1 MPALPS
7 GSGTM
12 HAGRWLAGLIV
23 LACGATLAAV
33 GTEQNQPTRFRS
45 GVDVIA
51 VDVQVVDN
59 DGNPVEALGANL
71 FEVSINGKRRK
82 VASAQFVRH
91 TWPASP
97 GPDADSLP
105 SPSVVPGGQQAD
117 VVPAGG
123 RTFIIAIDNGS
134 FDVGAAHDAV
144 EAVQGFVDRL
154 QPQDRAGIYV
164 YPTGIWIEPTTLRAP
179 VKVQLA
185 RVIGERQ
192 PLRSYYNLTAAEIVD
207 ITAQSM
213 SPNSFLTTARG
224 VSDTS
229 TEQMDVVRTIQRREC
244 QNDPNCLARIYA
256 EGIQLAVQLENQTQ
270 ASLDGLGA
278 LLLRLADMPGR
289 KAVVIVSTGVLVSDR
304 LDGRPDIG
312 NQARVLGQT
321 AARANATVYTLHIDM
336 STRETGTAQR
346 RGAGAT
352 EHSRERAMYGVF
364 LDQFSSAAGGER
376 IYVPVGGGGFALDRV
391 LKESSAYYL
400 LGVEPADADRDGK
413 PRELKVKVNRRGVT
427 VRNRQW
433 VLVPAR
439 DR

>member
-1 MPALPS
+1 MPALPFGS
-7 GSGTM
+7 GS
-12 HAGRWLAGLIV
+12 AYAPKLFAALLALTLVG
-23 LACGATLAAV
+23 GLAAV
-33 GTEQNQPTRFRS
+33 SGWQNQPARFRS

-51 VDVQVVDN
+51 VDVQVVDD
-59 DGNPVEALGANL
+59 DGNPIDSLGPNL

-91 TWPASP
+91 AWQAPPRAESESP
-97 GPDADSLP
+97 PP
-105 SPSVVPGGQQAD
+105 SSPVSAAAPIEVVPG
-117 VVPAGG
+117 GG
-123 RTFIIAIDNGS
+123 RTFIMAIDNGS
-134 FDVGAAHDAV
+134 FDVGAGREAV

-154 QPQDRAGIYV
+154 QQQDRVGVYV

-179 VKVQLA
+179 VRVQLE

-192 PLRSYYNLTAAEIVD
+192 PLRSYYNLTASEIVD
-207 ITAQSM
+207 ITAQSTN
-213 SPNSFLTTARG
+213 PHSFLTAVRAG
-224 VSDTS
+224 NDPA
-229 TEQMDVVRTIQRREC
+229 TEQLDVVRTIQRREC
-244 QNDPNCLARIYA
+244 QSDPNCLARIYA

-270 ASLDGLGA
+270 ASLNGLA
-278 LLLRLADMPGR
+278 ELLQRLADMPGR
-289 KAVVIVSTGVLVSDR
+289 KAVVIVSAGVLVSDR

-312 NQARVLGQT
+312 NQARILGQT

-336 STRETGTAQR
+336 STRETGTAKN
-346 RGAGAT
+346 RGAGSS
-352 EHSRERAMYGVF
+352 EHGRERAMYGVF

-400 LGVEPADADRDGK
+400 LGVEPADADRDGT

-433 VLVPAR
+433 VLVPTR